1 MILYYLGN
9 SIFRFLGNLT
19 LRVTSGTKVKDIIR
33 EYGISEQTYYRW
45 KSKYGGLDVNEARRL
60 KTLEEEN
67 SKLKRLVADKELQI
81 LGLKE
86 ALGKKY

>member
-1 MILYYLGN
+1 MKSRFTVEQIIRILN
-9 SIFRFLGNLT
+9 QAE
-19 LRVTSGTKVKDIIR
+19 SGTKVKEIIR

-45 KSKYGGLDVNEARRL
+45 KSKYGGLEVNEARRL
-60 KTLEEEN
+60 KDLETEN
-67 SKLKRLVADKELQI
+67 TKLKRLVADKELQI

>member
-1 MILYYLGN
+1 MKSRFTVEQIIRILQQGE
-9 SIFRFLGNLT
+9 
-19 LRVTSGTKVKDIIR
+19 SGVKVKDIIR
-33 EYGISEQTYYRW
+33 EHGISEQTYYRW

-60 KTLEEEN
+60 KDLESEN
-67 SKLKRLVADKELQI
+67 EKLKRLLADKELQI

>member
-1 MILYYLGN
+1 MKSRFTVEQIIRILN
-9 SIFRFLGNLT
+9 QSE
-19 LRVTSGTKVKDIIR
+19 SGTKVKDIIR

-45 KSKYGGLDVNEARRL
+45 KSKYGGLEVNEARRL
-60 KTLEEEN
+60 KDLESEN
-67 SKLKRLVADKELQI
+67 TKLKRLIADKELQI

>member
-1 MILYYLGN
+1 MKSRFTVEQIIRILHQGD
-9 SIFRFLGNLT
+9 SK
-19 LRVTSGTKVKDIIR
+19 TKVKDIIR
-33 EYGISEQTYYRW
+33 EHGISEQTYYRW

>member
-1 MILYYLGN
+1 MKSRFTVEQIIRILQQAE
-9 SIFRFLGNLT
+9 
-19 LRVTSGTKVKDIIR
+19 SGIKVKDIIR
-33 EYGISEQTYYRW
+33 EHGISEQTYYRW

-60 KTLEEEN
+60 KDLESEN
-67 SKLKRLVADKELQI
+67 SKLKRLLADKELQI

>member
-1 MILYYLGN
+1 MKSRFTVEQIIRILQQADAG
-9 SIFRFLGNLT
+9 I
-19 LRVTSGTKVKDIIR
+19 KVKDLTR
-33 EYGISEQTYYRW
+33 EHGISEQTFYRW

-60 KTLEEEN
+60 KELEAEN
-67 SKLKRLVADKELQI
+67 SKLKRLLADKELQI

>member
-1 MILYYLGN
+1 MKSRYTVEQIIRILHQGD
-9 SIFRFLGNLT
+9 
-19 LRVTSGTKVKDIIR
+19 SGTKVKDIIR

>member
-1 MILYYLGN
+1 MKSRFTVEQIIRILN
-9 SIFRFLGNLT
+9 QAE
-19 LRVTSGTKVKDIIR
+19 SGTKVKDIIR

-45 KSKYGGLDVNEARRL
+45 KSKYGGLEVNEARRL

>member
-1 MILYYLGN
+1 MKNRFTVEQIIRILN
-9 SIFRFLGNLT
+9 QAE
-19 LRVTSGTKVKDIIR
+19 SGTKVNDIIR

-45 KSKYGGLDVNEARRL
+45 KSKYGGLEVNEARRL
-60 KTLEEEN
+60 KDLESEN
-67 SKLKRLVADKELQI
+67 TKLKRLVADKELQI